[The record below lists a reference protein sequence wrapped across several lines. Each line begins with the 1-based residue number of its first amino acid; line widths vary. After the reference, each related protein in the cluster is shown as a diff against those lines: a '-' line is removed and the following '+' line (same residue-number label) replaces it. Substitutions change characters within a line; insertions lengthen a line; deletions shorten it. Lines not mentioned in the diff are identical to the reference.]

1 MRIVPDVFSWTEAF
15 SKLNKT
21 LSQLA
26 IGVQKMYNELFC
38 SILFTLKCILE
49 LYSQLYFV
57 FLLGCILQLHIPSC
71 IKPFLFSPSWWVV
84 DAVAKVELRAFCEG
98 TCSFCKRVQFDQR
111 LEILCNPQQIHK
123 KSKNLTTWS
132 FFNPRE
138 YFIILNYE
146 LHNPHSIFFVDLI
159 LHPNMSPLNLSGNSI
174 FGLNIPPFCFLQ
186 VKYSW
191 ERKME

>member
-1 MRIVPDVFSWTEAF
+1 MRIVPVVFSWTEAF

-26 IGVQKMYNELFC
+26 IGVQKMNNELFC
-38 SILFTLKCILE
+38 SILFTLKCNLE

-123 KSKNLTTWS
+123 KSKNLTTRS
-132 FFNPRE
+132 FFKPRE
-138 YFIILNYE
+138 YFIILNFE
-146 LHNPHSIFFVDLI
+146 LHNPHSIFLCRCTILDLT
-159 LHPNMSPLNLSGNSI
+159 LHPICPH
-174 FGLNIPPFCFLQ
+174 
-186 VKYSW
+186 
-191 ERKME
+191 

>member
-1 MRIVPDVFSWTEAF
+1 MYFGTLFSTVFCI
-15 SKLNKT
+15 
-21 LSQLA
+21 SQ
-26 IGVQKMYNELFC
+26 
-38 SILFTLKCILE
+38 
-49 LYSQLYFV
+49 
-57 FLLGCILQLHIPSC
+57 LQLHIPTC

-146 LHNPHSIFFVDLI
+146 LHNPHSIFFADLI